1 MSFSFSLT
9 QLIGLGHP
17 VMCGAYTATIP
28 ASSQLSMYWLLAG
41 VYYAEGRCQR
51 EGERGRGSGGG
62 DAMEGREVKDGE
74 EAWWRKYP
82 DSSLICSTI
91 TPSELHCRKYCGAA
105 PICTGRQGLSV
116 LESSAFY
123 NCRSCLQPQRF
134 KKKKKRKLIITDISP
149 EFKMTKKKNWKFWIL
164 VPVFILL
171 SSPNTEMCVCHVC
184 HF

>member
-1 MSFSFSLT
+1 MKNKGLMRGLNNERCSNHQQKSKCGSCYLALAPIVSFSFSLP

-51 EGERGRGSGGG
+51 EGERGSGGG
-62 DAMEGREVKDGE
+62 GDVMEGREVKDGE

-91 TPSELHCRKYCGAA
+91 TPSELHWRKFYGAA

-116 LESSAFY
+116 LESSAFTNVGPFY
-123 NCRSCLQPQRF
+123 SH
-134 KKKKKRKLIITDISP
+134 KD
-149 EFKMTKKKNWKFWIL
+149 
-164 VPVFILL
+164 
-171 SSPNTEMCVCHVC
+171 
-184 HF
+184 